1 LNDLLYFSK
10 GSFRDALTM
19 TDMLV
24 VQNRNIKQDTYSSL
38 FKTAPHS
45 IFQLFLKYITSKDI
59 KKILQLSYYFE
70 NKNWLDYSLI
80 NQIQNILEEN
90 IVNDTT
96 LILNN
101 NYLIK
106 LFQLLIESN
115 SSDFYENR
123 LSFFLS
129 KLIAIILNS
138 PPTNLNDH
146 LFNGHLKKNIPTNLK
161 VQTFYVH

>member
-1 LNDLLYFSK
+1 MFCFARIIKSNTPFS
-10 GSFRDALTM
+10 GL
-19 TDMLV
+19 
-24 VQNRNIKQDTYSSL
+24 TYSSL
-38 FKTAPHS
+38 FNTLPNS

-59 KKILQLSYYFE
+59 KKILQLFYYFE

-80 NQIQNILEEN
+80 NQFQNILEEN
-90 IVNDTT
+90 IVNDTN

-106 LFQLLIESN
+106 LFQLLIKSN

-129 KLIAIILNS
+129 NLIAVILETS
-138 PPTNLNDH
+138 SISYLDH
-146 LFNGHLKKNIPTNLK
+146 LSNHNVKKNIPSNLK

>member
-1 LNDLLYFSK
+1 
-10 GSFRDALTM
+10 M
-19 TDMLV
+19 
-24 VQNRNIKQDTYSSL
+24 
-38 FKTAPHS
+38 
-45 IFQLFLKYITSKDI
+45 
-59 KKILQLSYYFE
+59 QLSYYFE

-90 IVNDTT
+90 IVNNTT

-106 LFQLLIESN
+106 LFQLLIKSN

-138 PPTNLNDH
+138 PPTNLHDH
-146 LFNGHLKKNIPTNLK
+146 LFNGHVKKNIPTNLK